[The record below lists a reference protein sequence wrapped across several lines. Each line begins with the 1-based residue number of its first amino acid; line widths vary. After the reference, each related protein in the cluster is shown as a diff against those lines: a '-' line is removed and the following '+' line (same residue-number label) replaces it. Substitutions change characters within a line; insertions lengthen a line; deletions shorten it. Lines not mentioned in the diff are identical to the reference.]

1 MISFVS
7 AFSQS
12 ESHASNGSSDDSL
25 WYLRLGPMSEKGL
38 NILSKRGLVGN
49 HKVELLQF
57 FEHCAYGKQHW
68 RKFLKVVHIT
78 KAMLEYVHSDYLGPL
93 RVPSLGGPRYFLSII
108 DDYSRM
114 TWVFMMKQKS
124 KFSSIGRFL

>member
-12 ESHASNGSSDDSL
+12 ESHASNGSSDNSL

-38 NILSKRGLVGN
+38 NILSKRDLVGN

-68 RKFLKVVHIT
+68 RKFLKVVHTT
-78 KAMLEYVHSDYLGPL
+78 KAMLEYVHSDY
-93 RVPSLGGPRYFLSII
+93 
-108 DDYSRM
+108 
-114 TWVFMMKQKS
+114 
-124 KFSSIGRFL
+124 